1 MTKTHSSYWD
11 NGYQTQTD
19 DDEEYEKRLNK
30 KKRSYKTPRP
40 RAPWVPV
47 W

>member
-1 MTKTHSSYWD
+1 MKPQSSLWD

-19 DDEEYEKRLNK
+19 DDEEYEQRMNRK
-30 KKRSYKTPRP
+30 KQNFKTSRP
-40 RAPWVPV
+40 RAPWIPV